1 MTFAWILFG
10 IYLIGTSYL
19 GWLGYR
25 KTDGFSSFAI
35 GKGDL
40 SPVQVGVTLAAATA
54 SAATFIINPGFVYV
68 DGLAAFM
75 HLGIGVYLGFVAMLV
90 ILSFRFRK
98 MGAEMK
104 ALTIPDW
111 IGKRYG
117 SKNFSL
123 YFAFINLLT
132 FAFIVLLVGGISI
145 VMQKLLGLS
154 NLSALLITLIFVTGY
169 VLFGGT
175 YAHVF
180 TNMFQGFLMIGITL
194 IVLWSGINLMW
205 NTPDFFALLQSKDA
219 HLLALTNPQS
229 KLYKDWFSTYAAG
242 FCIGG
247 ALVCQPHI
255 LTKALYVKTDRAVR
269 NYILVFSLVFFLF
282 CLLLLAGFWAHG
294 LVSPAQLTDAETG
307 AFRQDLVM
315 TVYLQNAFPE
325 WLFTIVSVV
334 LLAAA
339 MSTLDGLLVGI
350 STITA
355 NDLVLN
361 ILDKLGK
368 KDLSEQRKMQTA
380 LRASHVV
387 LILIALLTFVVTLN
401 PPKLLGIFGQV
412 GVYGL
417 VLAAVP
423 PLLAGVL
430 FEKASLRLVWAMSIL
445 ALLVHFISYFFGA
458 QLFPNSSF
466 AFANPGVTATLG
478 LIASVLPTLIIHFIQ
493 NQQKNTLHA

>member
-1 MTFAWILFG
+1 MTLAWILFS
-10 IYLIGTSYL
+10 IYLLGTAYL
-19 GWLGYR
+19 GWLGHR
-25 KTDGFSSFAI
+25 KTDDFGSFAI

-75 HLGIGVYLGFVAMLV
+75 HLGISVYLGFVLMLCV
-90 ILSFRFRK
+90 LSFRFRRI
-98 MGAEMK
+98 GAEAG

-123 YFAFINLLT
+123 YFAIINLLAV
-132 FAFIVLLVGGISI
+132 AFVVLLVGGISI
-145 VMQKLLGLS
+145 VMQKLLGVS
-154 NLSALLITLIFVTGY
+154 NIVALTITLVFVTGY
-169 VLFGGT
+169 VLYGGT

-180 TNMFQGFLMIGITL
+180 TNMFQGFLMIFVSIL
-194 IVLWSGINLMW
+194 VLWSGWKLYLEGGDIS
-205 NTPDFFALLQSKDA
+205 TILQAKDTN
-219 HLLALTNPQS
+219 LLAWVNPES
-229 KLYKDWFSTYAAG
+229 KLYNDWFSTYVAG
-242 FCIGG
+242 FLIGG

-255 LTKALYVKTDRAVR
+255 LTKALYVKSDRAVFK
-269 NYILVFSLVFFLF
+269 YILVFSVVFFLF
-282 CLLLLAGFWAHG
+282 CLLLLAGFWAHLTVPPDA
-294 LVSPAQLTDAETG
+294 LVDASTG

-315 TVYLQNAFPE
+315 TVYLQEVFPD
-325 WLFTIVSVV
+325 WLFTIISVV

-361 ILDKLGK
+361 IFSRGK
-368 KDLSEQRKMQTA
+368 SKPRSPKEQMRLA
-380 LRASHVV
+380 LRAGHIV
-387 LILIALLTFVVTLN
+387 LIGMAVIVFLIALY

-430 FEKASLRLVWAMSIL
+430 YETPRLRLVWAMSVL
-445 ALLVHFISYFFGA
+445 ALIIHFGLFFLGE
-458 QLFPNSSF
+458 QLFPQSTL
-466 AFANPGVTATLG
+466 AFANPGVTAAFA
-478 LIASVLPTLIIHFIQ
+478 LIFSVVPTLIGHQFF
-493 NQQKNTLHA
+493 KNA

>member
-1 MTFAWILFG
+1 MTLAWILFS
-10 IYLIGTSYL
+10 IYLLGTAWL
-19 GWLGYR
+19 GWKGHQ
-25 KTDGFSSFAI
+25 KTDDFSSFAI

-75 HLGIGVYLGFVAMLV
+75 HLGISVYLGFVSML
-90 ILSFRFRK
+90 ILLSFRFRK
-98 MGAEMK
+98 MGVEMK

-111 IGKRYG
+111 IGKRYQ
-117 SKNFSL
+117 SQNFSL
-123 YFAFINLLT
+123 YFALINLLT

-145 VMQKLLGLS
+145 VMQKLLGVS
-154 NLSALLITLIFVTGY
+154 NVAALIITLAFVTAY

-180 TNMFQGFLMIGITL
+180 TNMFQGFLMIGVSL
-194 IVLWSGINLMW
+194 IVIGSGVKLMLG
-205 NTPDFFALLQSKDA
+205 TEDFWGQLQSIDPN
-219 HLLALTNPQS
+219 LLKAANPNSQF
-229 KLYKDWFSTYAAG
+229 YNDWFSTYVSG
-242 FCIGG
+242 FCIGA

-255 LTKALYVKTDRAVR
+255 LTKALYVKTDRSVR
-269 NYILVFSLVFFLF
+269 NYIIVFSIVFFLF
-282 CLLLLAGFWAHG
+282 TLLLMAGFWAHATVAPEQ
-294 LVSPAQLTDAETG
+294 LADAQTG

-315 TVYLQNAFPE
+315 TVYLQNAFPD
-325 WLFTIVSVV
+325 WLFTIISVV

-361 ILDKLGK
+361 LIRKTGNKQRSEEEKMKL
-368 KDLSEQRKMQTA
+368 A
-380 LRASHVV
+380 LRAGHLTLIV
-387 LILIALLTFVVTLN
+387 LAVLTFIVTLH
-401 PPKLLGIFGQV
+401 PPKLLGIFGQT

-430 FEKASLRLVWAMSIL
+430 FRDVSIRLVWSMSVL
-445 ALLVHFISYFFGA
+445 ALLVHFGLFFFGKSM
-458 QLFPNSSF
+458 FPNSTF
-466 AFANPGVTATLG
+466 AFGNPGLTATFG
-478 LIASVLPTLIIHFIQ
+478 LMASLPPTLFYQ
-493 NQQKNTLHA
+493 FFKKTN

>member
-1 MTFAWILFG
+1 MTLAWILFS
-10 IYLIGTSYL
+10 IYLIGTAYL
-19 GWLGYR
+19 GWLGHK
-25 KTDGFSSFAI
+25 KTQDFSSFAI

-40 SPVQVGVTLAAATA
+40 SPIQVGVTLAAATA

-75 HLGIGVYLGFVAMLV
+75 HLGISVYVGFVSMLV
-90 ILSFRFRK
+90 LLSFRFRK
-98 MGAEMK
+98 LGAEME

-117 SKNFSL
+117 SKSFSL

-145 VMQKLLGLS
+145 VMQKLLGVS
-154 NLSALLITLIFVTGY
+154 NLAALIITLVFVTGY

-180 TNMFQGFLMIGITL
+180 TNMFQGFLMIFVSL
-194 IVLWSGINLMW
+194 IVIWSGFQLMFSEDNFITTLQNIDVNLVKW
-205 NTPDFFALLQSKDA
+205 V
-219 HLLALTNPQS
+219 NPSS
-229 KLYKDWFSTYAAG
+229 KLYNDWFSTYIAG

-255 LTKALYVKTDRAVR
+255 LTKALYVKTDKAVR
-269 NYILVFSLVFFLF
+269 DYIIVFSIVFFLF
-282 CLLLLAGFWAHG
+282 CLLLAAGFWAHFAVDPQQ
-294 LVSPAQLTDAETG
+294 LVDADTG

-315 TVYLQNAFPE
+315 TVYLQNVFPD
-325 WLFTIVSVV
+325 WLFTIISVV

-361 ILDKLGK
+361 LLDKKNSKLDK
-368 KDLSEQRKMQTA
+368 TQKMKLAYQS
-380 LRASHVV
+380 SHVV
-387 LILIALLTFVVTLN
+387 LIVIAILTFFVTLN
-401 PPKLLGIFGQV
+401 PPKLLGIFGQA

-417 VLAAVP
+417 VLAVVP
-423 PLLAGVL
+423 PLIAGI
-430 FEKASLRLVWAMSIL
+430 FFKKANMTFVWFMSIL
-445 ALLVHFISYFFGA
+445 AL
-458 QLFPNSSF
+458 
-466 AFANPGVTATLG
+466 
-478 LIASVLPTLIIHFIQ
+478 IIHFGLFFFGKTIFQ
-493 NQQKNTLHA
+493 DALAFSNPAVPATFGLLLSVIPTLVFHFLKKE